1 MELALRQYDYWAT
14 VYRRTWR
21 GTVVSSFLMP
31 FLYLAGMGI
40 GLGGFVDANATSDR
54 LSGLSYLAFI
64 APGLLATMAMQT
76 AIGESTWPVMA
87 MIKWQKIYQA
97 MLASPVR
104 VRDALLAHFGFVAF
118 RLATTCAVF
127 VCVLAVF
134 GVVATVAGGIG
145 AVLVGVL
152 VGLAYTTPTFAFAA
166 RLDSDSG
173 FAVLYRLGVI
183 PMFLFSGAFFPV
195 SQMPDAVEWLAYI
208 TPVWHGV
215 ELTRDLT
222 TDRLAWL
229 PALLHLGYLA
239 LWLGVGWW
247 LALKS
252 FTKRLVY

>member
-1 MELALRQYDYWAT
+1 VELALRQYDYWAT

-40 GLGGFVDANATSDR
+40 GLGGFVDANSTSDR
-54 LSGLSYLAFI
+54 LGGLSYLAFI

-97 MLASPVR
+97 MLASPIR

-195 SQMPDAVEWLAYI
+195 SQMPDAVEWLAYL

-215 ELTRDLT
+215 ELTRELT
-222 TDRLAWL
+222 TDRLVWL
-229 PALLHLGYLA
+229 PALLHLSYLA